1 MRQVIVTLCVKEQ
14 TMEPFEEIEEAV
26 LEGISTSEA
35 TYVDVGDRA
44 EPLKIQGCS
53 LTFDLGQLVI
63 ENPFAV
69 VGAENEKQDLNSLVG
84 LRVTSAYSN
93 EEEIRITFE
102 SSAYISVSMK
112 DKDFIGPEAASY
124 SPNRGNIIVFN

>member
-1 MRQVIVTLCVKEQ
+1 
-14 TMEPFEEIEEAV
+14 MEPFEEIEGSI

-35 TYVDVGDRA
+35 TYVDVGDRT

-53 LTFDLGQLVI
+53 LNFDLGQLVI

-69 VGAENEKQDLNSLVG
+69 VGPDKEIQDLNSLVS
-84 LRVTSAYSN
+84 LRVKSAYSN

-102 SSAYISVSMK
+102 SGVYIKVSMK
-112 DKDFIGPEAASY
+112 DEDFVGPEAASY
-124 SPNRGNIIVFN
+124 SPNRGSIIVFN